1 MSITRAEV
9 EQIITKRLGA
19 FLVEAGMDT
28 LQGGINPWLTD
39 PMRWALYMLGIE
51 TASVISVDNAD
62 LTAVQRHQVDALL
75 DLCELKTL
83 ETISTNY
90 TDVDT
95 KVGAVYEYRAALGT
109 QIRQIADRK
118 RTQIISL
125 YGELLAQPLE
135 PVSSTGVRLVA
146 L

>member
-19 FLVEAGMDT
+19 LLAEAGMDT
-28 LQGGINPWLTD
+28 LQSGVNPWLTD
-39 PMRWALYMLGIE
+39 PLRWALYMLGIE
-51 TASVISVDNAD
+51 TASVVSVDDTD
-62 LTAVQRHQVDALL
+62 LAAVQRHQVDALL

-83 ETISTNY
+83 EAISTNY

-118 RTQIISL
+118 RMQIAAL
-125 YGELLAQPLE
+125 YADLLAHPLE
-135 PVSSTGVRLVA
+135 PASSAGIRLVA